1 MQARCHEADDERRWL
16 IALLSDTGL
25 RLAEAAGVLRE
36 DLHIVS
42 GEVPF
47 IRIRPHPWRRLK
59 TKSSERDVPLVGAA
73 LWAAKRILATPAK
86 GPFAFPS
93 YNKAN
98 TTQANS
104 ASAALNK
111 WMKSVTKSDYSVH
124 GFRHALRDRLRAV
137 ECLSELIDSIGGW
150 TTEGVGQSYGK
161 GYPIGIR
168 HKWMLKLE

>member
-1 MQARCHEADDERRWL
+1 MQARCRDADDERRWL
-16 IALLSDTGL
+16 VALISDTGL
-25 RLAEAAGVLRE
+25 RLAEAVGALK
-36 DLHIVS
+36 DDIHIRP

-47 IRIRPHPWRRLK
+47 IRVRPHPWRRLK

-73 LWAAKRILATPAK
+73 LWAAQRILASQTQ

-93 YNKAN
+93 YNSGAAS
-98 TTQANS
+98 QANS

-111 WMKSVTKSDYSVH
+111 WMKSVTKSDYTIH
-124 GFRHALRDRLRAV
+124 GFRHSLRDRLRSV
-137 ECLSELIDSIGGW
+137 ECPSELIDSIGGW

-161 GYPIGIR
+161 GYPLAIR